1 MSKIKKIR
9 WKYRASMNTWSGT
22 YDKYERFT
30 IEGGLCVTDHGEEE
44 NPLEFVTSKHY
55 RIHGDIQVGKD
66 IAFDLLNRLNLEIH
80 QGNWQKWE
88 DENLKSI
95 KVIQEAQDFLK
106 SLTAKCEC
114 ENQGDNTCDY
124 CEEQE
129 KKRISK
135 EARKQADEI
144 AINEAAT
151 KWLVETCKHSSQ
163 GPGLVIGYIEGVK
176 SQTAKDYW
184 YRKFKGE

>member
-9 WKYRASMNTWSGT
+9 WKHRASMNTWTGT
-22 YDKYERFT
+22 VNKNERFV
-30 IEGGLCVTDHGEEE
+30 IEGGLCLTDFGDQEE
-44 NPLEFVTSKHY
+44 NRSNFKRY
-55 RIHGDIQVGKD
+55 RIYGDVQVGKD
-66 IAFDLLNRLNLEIH
+66 IAFDLLNGLNLEVH
-80 QGNWQKWE
+80 QENCQKWE
-88 DENLKSI
+88 DENLKSAQ
-95 KVIQEAQDFLK
+95 VIQEAQAFLK

-129 KKRISK
+129 KKRILE

-144 AINEAAT
+144 AISEAAT
-151 KWLVETCKHSSQ
+151 TWLVETCKHSSQ